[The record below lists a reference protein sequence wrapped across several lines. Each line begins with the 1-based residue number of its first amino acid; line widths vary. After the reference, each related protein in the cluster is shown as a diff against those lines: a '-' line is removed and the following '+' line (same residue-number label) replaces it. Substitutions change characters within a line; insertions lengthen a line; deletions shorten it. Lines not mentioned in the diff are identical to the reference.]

1 MEYAVWL
8 SRCDME
14 YVVWLSPRDM
24 EYVVWLPRNVWNM
37 LYGCRELHGICCMVL
52 AKCSEYVVKMAR
64 NVRNIIYWRWK
75 ILFCLL

>member
-1 MEYAVWL
+1 
-8 SRCDME
+8 
-14 YVVWLSPRDM
+14 
-24 EYVVWLPRNVWNM
+24 
-37 LYGCRELHGICCMVL
+37 MVL